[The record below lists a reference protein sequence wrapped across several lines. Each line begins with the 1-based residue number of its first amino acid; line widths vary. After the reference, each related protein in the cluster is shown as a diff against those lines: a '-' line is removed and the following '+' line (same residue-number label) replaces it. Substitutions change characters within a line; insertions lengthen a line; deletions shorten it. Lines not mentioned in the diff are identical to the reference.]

1 VDKFEYDRP
10 EDKES
15 KTNRAM
21 LLGVLAIAAL
31 AAIFFGIYSR

>member
-15 KTNRAM
+15 KTNRA
-21 LLGVLAIAAL
+21 LLLVLLVAAAL
-31 AAIFFGIYSR
+31 VAIYFGVR